1 MPKVNYF
8 AIPAADSGS
17 VAVCRQA
24 GESWIIAGMT
34 LKLEIPRDV
43 EAGLV
48 AQAQANGLSL
58 EDYLKQVLKERSH
71 SISHPAKTRSQI
83 AGQRIRELR
92 KGVILGDITIIIMNL
107 SKKDVSEGIR
117 P

>member
-17 VAVCRQA
+17 VAGCRQA

-71 SISHPAKTRSQI
+71 SIHPAKTRSQI

-92 KGVILGDITIIIMNL
+92 KGLILGDNTIIIMNL